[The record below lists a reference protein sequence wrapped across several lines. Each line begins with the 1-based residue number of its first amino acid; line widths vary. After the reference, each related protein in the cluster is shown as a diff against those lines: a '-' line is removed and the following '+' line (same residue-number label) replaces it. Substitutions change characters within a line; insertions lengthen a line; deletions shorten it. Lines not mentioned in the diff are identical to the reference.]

1 MADYQQMYY
10 ILCRA
15 VDRVIDPLE
24 RIPLARPAAQ
34 TLRAALLAAEEVY
47 LCAEDT
53 PLTLLPTPPADS

>member
-1 MADYQQMYY
+1 MADYQQMYC

-15 VDRVIDPLE
+15 VDSVIDPLE

-53 PLTLLPTPPADS
+53 PLTLLPTPPEDS

>member
-15 VDRVIDPLE
+15 VDSVIDPLE
-24 RIPLARPAAQ
+24 RIPLAYPSAQ

-47 LCAEDT
+47 LRAEPA
-53 PLTLLPTPPADS
+53 PLMSLPAPPADS